1 MVAVITGAGSGL
13 GAAISR
19 HFVSEGR
26 TVALLERDEQKLSA
40 VAATLEDGPPTKVGR
55 YIVDVS
61 DEAQV
66 AHVFEQLRVE
76 LGSASILINC
86 AGIADMQPAIDMPG
100 GAFNRVLAINVSG
113 TYFCAQ
119 QAARQMRT
127 VGKGRIVNFA
137 SVSGLRASVGRIAYG
152 TSKAAVVSLT
162 AQLAVE
168 WAEYGITVNALAPGP
183 IESPM
188 SASLSDA
195 AKQSYLSRIPAKRY
209 GNPADIVGAVAYLV
223 SDAASFVTGH
233 TLVVDG
239 GFTVF
244 GLPAF

>member
-1 MVAVITGAGSGL
+1 MSP
-13 GAAISR
+13 
-19 HFVSEGR
+19 
-26 TVALLERDEQKLSA
+26 SA
-40 VAATLEDGPPTKVGR
+40 KIGR
-55 YIVDVS
+55 YVVDVS
-61 DEAQV
+61 DEV
-66 AHVFEQLRVE
+66 SVTRVFEQLHSD
-76 LGSASILINC
+76 LGTASILVNC
-86 AGIADMQPAIDMPG
+86 AGIADMQRALDMPG
-100 GAFNRVLAINVSG
+100 DAFNRVLAVNISG
-113 TYFCAQ
+113 SYFCAR
-119 QAARQMRT
+119 QAARQMRS

-188 SASLSDA
+188 SASLSDT
-195 AKQSYLSRIPAKRY
+195 AKQSYLSRIPARRY
-209 GNPADIVGAVAYLV
+209 GKPADIVSAVAYLV
-223 SDAASFVTGH
+223 SDEASFVTGH

-244 GLPAF
+244 GIPAF